1 MWLSARDSEN
11 PATTP
16 IADARPKIAIDP
28 RILSDRPSA
37 AQSRRLSRRKQKAPN
52 SLNQRTTLF
61 LPILEFFR
69 QPWII
74 AAYPTF

>member
-1 MWLSARDSEN
+1 ML
-11 PATTP
+11 T
-16 IADARPKIAIDP
+16 
-28 RILSDRPSA
+28 DRPGA